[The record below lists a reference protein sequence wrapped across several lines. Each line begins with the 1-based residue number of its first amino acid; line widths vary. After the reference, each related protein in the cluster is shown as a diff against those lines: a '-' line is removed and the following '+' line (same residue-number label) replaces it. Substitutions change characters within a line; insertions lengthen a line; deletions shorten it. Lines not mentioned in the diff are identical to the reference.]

1 VDFQDN
7 PSRTDPA
14 RLLVAADASVDA
26 HRLVGLCC
34 ERAGD
39 PLRVSLVVP
48 LEDGS
53 GTWSERSARTVGF
66 LGHAATLLDAAGV
79 RLEDVF
85 VADDGREVDD
95 LVRSSD
101 FDALLVCAPRQG
113 VSSPALSLA
122 VRSARAHGLAV
133 LGNADQTAGPAS
145 WLRRV
150 FPRWCTGR
158 GPGSPVN
165 RRRHQAGRSG
175 GLVLA
180 LRLLHTPAGSAR
192 ALPAL
197 REGAGP

>member
-1 VDFQDN
+1 VDFQDK
-7 PSRTDPA
+7 PSRTDLS

-34 ERAGD
+34 ERAGGD
-39 PLRVSLVVP
+39 PLSVSLVVP

-53 GTWSERSARTVGF
+53 GTWSERSARTVGL

-85 VADDGREVDD
+85 VADDDGREVDD

-101 FDALLVCAPRQG
+101 FDALLVCAPREG

-150 FPRWCTGR
+150 FHPLVHRPR
-158 GPGSPVN
+158 PGE
-165 RRRHQAGRSG
+165 
-175 GLVLA
+175 
-180 LRLLHTPAGSAR
+180 PAA
-192 ALPAL
+192 
-197 REGAGP
+197 